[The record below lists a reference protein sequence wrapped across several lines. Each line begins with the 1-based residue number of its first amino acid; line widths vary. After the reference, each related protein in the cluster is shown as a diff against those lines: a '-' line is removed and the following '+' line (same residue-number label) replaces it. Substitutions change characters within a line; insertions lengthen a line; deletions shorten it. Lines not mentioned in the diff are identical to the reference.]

1 MGETVEP
8 VADGPDHGG
17 RDVLVQRGEE
27 RVQQVLHERHGV
39 VIQLWGTVGQS
50 TEHEEKG
57 LELRVR
63 EERLEVARVQRQAED
78 RVLRLARI
86 LQSTDG
92 STGYNALRV
101 VRLVLE
107 RLHELAVLLLHLL
120 LGFLLGRTQHDET
133 LKRRVLVLAALVLRM
148 NRRQNRGRGTA
159 SRQNSLRSL
168 SAYRTRG

>member
-39 VIQLWGTVGQS
+39 VVQLWGAVGQS

-92 STGYNALRV
+92 STGYDTLRV

-133 LKRRVLVLAALVLRM
+133 LKRRVLVLAAFVLCM
-148 NRRQNRGRGTA
+148 NRWQNRGRGTA
-159 SRQNSLRSL
+159 SRQNSSQSL